1 MRGGSLLRQ
10 RAAPLLTKRAA
21 CGSAS
26 RCLGGAARG
35 GSGSG
40 SDDRELRQLS
50 KAHSI
55 NSGVTM
61 NHPGGVGAPEN
72 EAQALQQTQ
81 RVVKSLLSGDV
92 HGSYKTK
99 ENVTHWR
106 KRPLFKRS
114 GKNLTF
120 TSGQEA
126 AELLVDEARRRDPYQ
141 VDFLQC
147 VQEVSQDVCVTFEGA
162 PKLAWVFKQLME
174 PERLVTFRVPWT
186 DDNGNARINRGYRI
200 QYSSALGPYHGG
212 LRFHPHLSHGGVR
225 MLGWEQTLKN
235 ALTGAPLGGS
245 RGGSDFDPSNKSE
258 HEIRRFANAFVCELA
273 DFIGPGLDTL
283 ETDLGVGSS
292 VMAAL
297 HDAYR
302 MMDMDGESDGSESLF
317 GACEIFPEASGFGS
331 VYFAER
337 ALEVRGES
345 LQGKRCL
352 ISGAGELA
360 RSTALKLAEKGAL
373 PVTLSDD
380 SGFIVNDNGFVA
392 GELENI
398 AHIKKSK
405 GTLKEYARLANC
417 QFYENGSQ
425 WEQVKGDLAFP
436 SVIQS
441 EINTDDATALADN
454 GCLAVFENADRA
466 CTSNAQMVLNDRGLL
481 FAPSKAVNC
490 GSVIASTHVGKSKE
504 EMDEALRSRMIQ
516 LHDEVADTASRYGAT
531 GDLQAGANLL
541 AFIRIANS
549 PMYTTDI

>member
-1 MRGGSLLRQ
+1 
-10 RAAPLLTKRAA
+10 
-21 CGSAS
+21 
-26 RCLGGAARG
+26 
-35 GSGSG
+35 
-40 SDDRELRQLS
+40 
-50 KAHSI
+50 
-55 NSGVTM
+55 M
-61 NHPGGVGAPEN
+61 NHPGGVAAPEN
-72 EAQALQQTQ
+72 EAEAVQQTQ
-81 RVVKSLLSGDV
+81 RVFKSLVSGDV

-99 ENVTHWR
+99 ENVAHWR

-147 VQEVSQDVCVTFEGA
+147 VQEVSQDVAVTMEGA

-200 QYSSALGPYHGG
+200 QYSSALGPYHGA
-212 LRFHPHLSHGGVR
+212 LRFHPHLSHGAVR

-258 HEIRRFANAFVCELA
+258 HEIRRFTNAFMCELV

-302 MMDMDGESDGSESLF
+302 HMDVEGAADANSSLF
-317 GACEIFPEASGFGS
+317 GACEVFPEASGFGS
-331 VYFAER
+331 VYFAQR

-345 LQGKRCL
+345 LQDKRCL
-352 ISGAGELA
+352 ISGSGTLA
-360 RSTALKLAEKGAL
+360 RSTALKLIEKGAK
-373 PVTLSDD
+373 PITLSDD
-380 SGFIVNDNGFVA
+380 SGFIVAENGFVP
-392 GELENI
+392 GDLENI
-398 AHIKKSK
+398 AQIKKSK
-405 GTLKEYARLANC
+405 GSLKEYARLANV
-417 QFYENGSQ
+417 QFFGSGSQ
-425 WEQVKGDLAFP
+425 WEQVKGDIAFP

-441 EINTDDATALADN
+441 EINTDDATLLADN

-466 CTSNAQMVLNDRGLL
+466 CTPNAQTVLDDRGLL

-490 GSVIASTHVGKSKE
+490 GSVIASTHVGESRE
-504 EMDEALRSRMIQ
+504 EMDKALSERMAE
-516 LHDEVADTASRYGAT
+516 LHDEIAETASRYGHP

-541 AFIRIANS
+541 SFIRIANS
-549 PMYTTDI
+549 PMYTTEI